1 MAKSYLII
9 SIYVDLGISGWR
21 RNLKLANT
29 NYILAIR
36 AYNYSEFDGLSLLGS
51 YISLSIVGYT

>member
-1 MAKSYLII
+1 M
-9 SIYVDLGISGWR
+9 SGWR

-51 YISLSIVGYT
+51 YISLSIVGYTWDCSSSPTSSAFSI